1 MAGGL
6 AMGLGLHAI
15 GLGAL
20 SKSDTSK
27 ILLEQEQENRLRTFW
42 SFFFIDR

>member
-1 MAGGL
+1 MS
-6 AMGLGLHAI
+6 LGLHAI